1 MEVDLRGP
9 GFARGSTEELN
20 RLCQGDDHGYKL
32 ELYFSV
38 FVIRSTEYN
47 WAEEEVLEGGKTLLT
62 F

>member
-9 GFARGSTEELN
+9 GFTRGSTEELN
-20 RLCQGDDHGYKL
+20 RLCQGEDLGYKL

-47 WAEEEVLEGGKTLLT
+47 WAEEEVLEDATLLT